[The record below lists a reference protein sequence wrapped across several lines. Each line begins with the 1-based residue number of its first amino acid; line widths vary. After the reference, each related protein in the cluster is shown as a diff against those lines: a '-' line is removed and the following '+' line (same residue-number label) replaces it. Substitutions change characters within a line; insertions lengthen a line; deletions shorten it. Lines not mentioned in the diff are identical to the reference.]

1 MKKNNQFGNGENTII
16 GAGTVVEGLVKAAM
30 TTRIDGTVNGDV
42 TSEGVIVVA
51 TEGVVNGNITATD
64 VKISGK
70 VQGNVSAT
78 GKLELVSNGKL
89 FGDIK
94 AGSLSI
100 DESAIF
106 QGNCKMV
113 SESAIPAQTEEN
125 KEE

>member
-1 MKKNNQFGNGENTII
+1 MMKKNNQFGNGENTII
-16 GAGTVVEGLVKAAM
+16 GAGTVVEGVVKAVM

-42 TSEGVIVVA
+42 TSEGVIIVA
-51 TEGVVNGNITATD
+51 NEGIVNGNITAAD

-70 VQGNVSAT
+70 VQGNVSVT
-78 GKLELVSNGKL
+78 GKLELISNGKL

-113 SESAIPAQTEEN
+113 SESAIAVQEETKTE
-125 KEE
+125 